1 MKKNNISR
9 IRKYL
14 PWLILGLIL
23 LLAVFFRFYKLD
35 SLPPGLFPDEAANG
49 LDIFGILE
57 RQDYRVVYNT
67 NGSREAL
74 FFYMQA
80 VFVHFMGNTTLALRM
95 APALMGVVSVLVIYL
110 ATKAWFNRRTALV
123 AAFFFAVN
131 PWIVTI
137 QRNGFRASLVPL
149 FVGLV
154 MWFGAKAYKT
164 NKTIYY
170 ILAALAAGLG
180 FYTYTIFYMIIPA
193 FILGA
198 FYMLLLRRPWL
209 KQNWKKLLLGLAV
222 LGLVVSPLAV
232 ISIQNSRNSTNRVSD
247 VSFLNKDLNGGK
259 PLQTLVTGTAKT
271 LLQYNIAGDENNRH
285 NFDGL
290 PLLNMFV
297 GLMFLLGVVVCLF
310 NFKKP
315 RYSLV
320 LIVFGIISN
329 KMIGQ
334 DYKIIFKG
342 GKAIQLVLAGMPETA
357 VYKTEDI
364 DILLMPD
371 SNIPYDETKVKNL
384 SGHLSYLI
392 RWFLNT
398 PETQYKVSV
407 QPPNPSNVRANPFIF
422 KLSYL
427 KVRQKSDYRKQI
439 MVDDFKQFSDIDFKE
454 TPVSVKPY
462 FEKSIDY
469 TFFIFV

>member
-23 LLAVFFRFYKLD
+23 LLAIFFRFYKLD
-35 SLPPGLFPDEAANG
+35 SRPPGLFPDEAANG

-80 VFVHFMGNTTLALRM
+80 VFVYFMGNTTLALRM

-320 LIVFGIISN
+320 LIVFGIIN
-329 KMIGQ
+329 
-334 DYKIIFKG
+334 
-342 GKAIQLVLAGMPETA
+342 
-357 VYKTEDI
+357 
-364 DILLMPD
+364 
-371 SNIPYDETKVKNL
+371 
-384 SGHLSYLI
+384 
-392 RWFLNT
+392 
-398 PETQYKVSV
+398 
-407 QPPNPSNVRANPFIF
+407 
-422 KLSYL
+422 
-427 KVRQKSDYRKQI
+427 
-439 MVDDFKQFSDIDFKE
+439 
-454 TPVSVKPY
+454 
-462 FEKSIDY
+462 
-469 TFFIFV
+469 